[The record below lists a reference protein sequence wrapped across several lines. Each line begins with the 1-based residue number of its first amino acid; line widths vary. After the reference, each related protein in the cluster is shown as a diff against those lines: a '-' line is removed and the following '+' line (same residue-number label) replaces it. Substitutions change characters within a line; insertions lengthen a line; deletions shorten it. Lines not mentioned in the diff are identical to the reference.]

1 MKRVIPT
8 LAIGLGLLCADLSA
22 QGRNFAGSWTIDA
35 ERTLAANPA
44 PTPPAGGGGGVAVAR
59 GGGGGGRGGAVAGG
73 GVAAAGTAT
82 GGAVATAVA
91 SGGGGRGGGGVGRGG
106 GGPLMVTAD
115 ANTFSFGSGE
125 SMTTY
130 KLDGSVSTT
139 DTPRGE
145 VAVKASWQGDR
156 VIVEQTNPGANGPVK
171 TTTAW
176 YMDGDALVRETTL
189 PAGPDGQTMT
199 RKTYYKRG

>member
-22 QGRNFAGSWTIDA
+22 QGRNFAGSWTVDT

-59 GGGGGGRGGAVAGG
+59 GGGGGRGGAVAGG
-73 GVAAAGTAT
+73 GVAAAGSGT
-82 GGAVATAVA
+82 GAATAVA
-91 SGGGGRGGGGVGRGG
+91 IGGARGGGGGGRGGS
-106 GGPLMVTAD
+106 GGPMMVTAD

-176 YMDGDALVRETTL
+176 YLDGDALVREIAIPT
-189 PAGPDGQTMT
+189 GPDGQTTT

>member
-8 LAIGLGLLCADLSA
+8 IAIGLGLLGASLAA
-22 QGRNFAGSWTIDA
+22 QGRNFAGSWTVDS

-44 PTPPAGGGGGVAVAR
+44 PVPPPGGGGGVAVAR
-59 GGGGGGRGGAVAGG
+59 GAGGGGRGGAVSGG
-73 GVAAAGTAT
+73 GVAAV
-82 GGAVATAVA
+82 GGGGSAVMT
-91 SGGGGRGGGGVGRGG
+91 SGGGGARGGGGGMGRGG
-106 GGPLMVTAD
+106 ASPMTVSVD

-125 SMTTY
+125 ALTTY

-156 VIVEQTNPGANGPVK
+156 VVVEQTNPGANGPVK
-171 TTTAW
+171 TITAW

-189 PAGPDGQTMT
+189 PAGPDGQPMT